1 MALTKC
7 KECGKE
13 VSTRAKTCP
22 NCGSPVKSR
31 PLVGCLIIILSIAFI
46 GIITSLFYGNKSD
59 KTHNSGPGTKSS
71 PSISLGEVGIL
82 SGSSGT
88 HTLVA
93 VTEEVLDQ
101 FIKARV
107 AKDEYG
113 EALILGSDLVFLVK
127 NGTKVRVIEYGK
139 GIFKRKIRILEG
151 EMKDRAGYVPYEW
164 VKPL

>member
-1 MALTKC
+1 
-7 KECGKE
+7 
-13 VSTRAKTCP
+13 
-22 NCGSPVKSR
+22 
-31 PLVGCLIIILSIAFI
+31 
-46 GIITSLFYGNKSD
+46 
-59 KTHNSGPGTKSS
+59 
-71 PSISLGEVGIL
+71 VGIL

-127 NGTKVRVIEYGK
+127 NGTKVRVIEHGK

-151 EMKDRAGYVPYEW
+151 EMKDHAGYVPYEW

>member
-1 MALTKC
+1 MEKKC
-7 KECGKE
+7 KYCAMMIPQEA
-13 VSTRAKTCP
+13 RICP
-22 NCGSPVKSR
+22 YCRKQLVTSR
-31 PLVGCLIIILSIAFI
+31 RTKFLLVFIILIVFMAWFR
-46 GIITSLFYGNKSD
+46 IISY
-59 KTHNSGPGTKSS
+59 HNSGPGSKST

-113 EALILGSDLVFLVK
+113 EGLILGSDLVFLVK
-127 NGTKVRVIEYGK
+127 NGTKVRVIEHGK

-151 EMKDRAGYVPYEW
+151 EMKDCAGYVPYEW